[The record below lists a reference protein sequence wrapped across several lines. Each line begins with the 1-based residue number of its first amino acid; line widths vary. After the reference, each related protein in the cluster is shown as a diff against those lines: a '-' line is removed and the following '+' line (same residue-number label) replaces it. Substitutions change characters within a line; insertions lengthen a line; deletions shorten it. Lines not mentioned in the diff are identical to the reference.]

1 MTVPFDDMAG
11 SFPPAAPLPHAWA
24 PTHDV
29 QFYAVEEAL
38 YQSIGRFLVDGVR
51 AGQPILV
58 VATGPHRRAFEQA
71 MRNAGVEPD
80 DLVEGRDAVWLDA
93 RETLSA
99 FMEGGHPSPELFEAT
114 VGSVLQRLM
123 RDRRYVIVR
132 AYGEMVDLL
141 WQDGKMEAALQ
152 LEHLWNALATKYSF
166 ALRCAY
172 AVDGILKGD
181 CRGIDRICGSH
192 TRVLPSGGEAAA

>member
-1 MTVPFDDMAG
+1 MTVPFDDMVG
-11 SFPPAAPLPHAWA
+11 PFPPVAPLPHAWA

-29 QFYAVEEAL
+29 QFYAADEAL
-38 YQSIGRFLVDGVR
+38 HSSIGRFLVEGVR

-58 VATGPHRRAFEQA
+58 IATRQHRRAFEGS
-71 MRNAGVEPD
+71 MRDAGLEPG

-99 FMEGGHPSPELFEAT
+99 FMEGSRPSAELFEAT

-141 WQDGKMEAALQ
+141 WQDGKMEAALE

-181 CRGIDRICGSH
+181 CKGIDRICGAHS
-192 TRVLPSGGEAAA
+192 RVLPSSEAAA